1 MLSEAFSLG
10 SLNVSAFM
18 THTRCSG
25 PHGASASRSD
35 FSSLVTQIRQEF
47 PLNAPGSPVR
57 LETFLATG
65 LDVRISVHMPQ
76 TRCDSPSCPKTS
88 PPSTAG
94 IVSRARASYLSFT
107 AFSAFLSRITSRSN
121 VSKTCRAHRGRCK
134 TACTPCLQ
142 SLGAASRRISRMR
155 RPLRGLAYVS
165 LGNRP
170 RTGPSSYPYSTTSL
184 CFDNALHV
192 DVAEFRR
199 TVLVPCSCI
208 HSFDMQLR
216 ARHLREDGPSCTVVG
231 GRVHHVCNFPSGQVL
246 LHADRPV
253 EKVYHERLS
262 WQRSPFLSSACVH
275 DGHATAPLV
284 EYVSPVLAVGLVVP
298 ALKVSA
304 APALS

>member
-1 MLSEAFSLG
+1 M
-10 SLNVSAFM
+10 
-18 THTRCSG
+18 
-25 PHGASASRSD
+25 
-35 FSSLVTQIRQEF
+35 
-47 PLNAPGSPVR
+47 R

-88 PPSTAG
+88 PPPTAG

-170 RTGPSSYPYSTTSL
+170 QNGTFFLPILDDIPVLRQCAARGCCRVSSYGFGALFAHPQFCCAATRPSSPRRWPIMYSCWWQSSSCVQLSKWSSAAARRSPSGEGLPRTPI
-184 CFDNALHV
+184 
-192 DVAEFRR
+192 VAEI
-199 TVLVPCSCI
+199 TI
-208 HSFDMQLR
+208 
-216 ARHLREDGPSCTVVG
+216 
-231 GRVHHVCNFPSGQVL
+231 
-246 LHADRPV
+246 
-253 EKVYHERLS
+253 
-262 WQRSPFLSSACVH
+262 
-275 DGHATAPLV
+275 
-284 EYVSPVLAVGLVVP
+284 LVVSLRP
-298 ALKVSA
+298 
-304 APALS
+304 